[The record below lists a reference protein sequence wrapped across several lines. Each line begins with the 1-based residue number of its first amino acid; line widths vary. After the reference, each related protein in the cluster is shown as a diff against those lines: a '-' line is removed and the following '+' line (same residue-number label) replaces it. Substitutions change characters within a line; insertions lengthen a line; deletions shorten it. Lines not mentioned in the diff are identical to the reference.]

1 MEIKTKMSLDTEL
14 TSFTKINSK
23 WIRDVGVKPKTI
35 KLLEDNI
42 GENLDYPGYGKDFLD
57 TTQKAW
63 SMKEITYKLDLIKF
77 TNFCSMKDNIKR
89 MRRHRLGENI
99 CKNHIW

>member
-1 MEIKTKMSLDTEL
+1 MEQRQSLQEMVLEQLDIHKQKKKKMSLDTEL

-57 TTQKAW
+57 TTQKA
-63 SMKEITYKLDLIKF
+63 
-77 TNFCSMKDNIKR
+77 
-89 MRRHRLGENI
+89 
-99 CKNHIW
+99 